1 MDPQDRQLP
10 IGKIFRDAR
19 RAKRLTGMQLA
30 QMTGCTQ
37 SAISQFEGGK
47 TTALRQDT
55 IEKIAKV
62 LGVTLPKQ
70 SAQADNIEQAIGSTP
85 TAQAPRIAEAAFCP
99 NSECPSNLP
108 YMVGDELIFH
118 PRRQPNPAAAF
129 CPWCGELL
137 AHNCP
142 ECGAPVT
149 RSAFCTSCGAKRV
162 ESAIDIANPAEWA
175 KARLRE
181 ISEID
186 ALI

>member
-1 MDPQDRQLP
+1 METQDRQLP
-10 IGKIFRDAR
+10 IGKIIRDAR

-62 LGVTLPKQ
+62 LDVTLPEEVNLTE
-70 SAQADNIEQAIGSTP
+70 SAVENALVLTP
-85 TAQAPRIAEAAFCP
+85 PAPRAPEAAFCP

-108 YMVGDELIFH
+108 YMVGDELVFH
-118 PRRQPNPAAAF
+118 PRRQPNPAATF

-137 AHNCP
+137 IHTCP

-162 ESAIDIANPAEWA
+162 EAAIDIANPSEWA
-175 KARLRE
+175 KSRLRE

-186 ALI
+186 SLI